1 MLWTEER
8 VTTVCIM
15 RDLLLPSVACLVAPL
30 SLITLNMDNKAPAG
44 PSDAIEPLN
53 STTDSIAPG
62 GRVIFSVGV
71 SALALVPVLKS
82 STGLPPWVGM
92 LFGLGSLWLT
102 CDALHA
108 GKADEEDLKASN
120 ALQRIDVESI
130 IFFIGILLS
139 IDALDSSGVLKAL
152 ATWLND
158 NVQSSEIVA
167 IVLGAASSVVDNVP
181 LVRDNIV
188 LSFPA
193 PCILLNCSLKLGVSP
208 FAGGSDDGH
217 VRVNFASC
225 IGSFCLYLNLLSLS
239 GIIYTTSLKTHDS
252 GSSLHIVREPVE
264 ACL

>member
-1 MLWTEER
+1 
-8 VTTVCIM
+8 
-15 RDLLLPSVACLVAPL
+15 
-30 SLITLNMDNKAPAG
+30 
-44 PSDAIEPLN
+44 
-53 STTDSIAPG
+53 
-62 GRVIFSVGV
+62 
-71 SALALVPVLKS
+71 
-82 STGLPPWVGM
+82 M

-108 GKADEEDLKASN
+108 GKADEEDLKASK

-158 NVQSSEIVA
+158 NVHSSEVVA

-193 PCILLNCSLKLGVSP
+193 PCILLNCSLKLEC
-208 FAGGSDDGH
+208 
-217 VRVNFASC
+217 R
-225 IGSFCLYLNLLSLS
+225 LLQVAATM
-239 GIIYTTSLKTHDS
+239 GMC
-252 GSSLHIVREPVE
+252 V
-264 ACL
+264 